1 MFDLQLVSFFWGN
14 LGQLQT
20 RCLLDIIFHVMCVC
34 MCVCVLL
41 LFLLYY
47 EMKLP
52 KLPLLITAQQQRGI
66 EWGNLMQYEVTL
78 KLPKLPLDYILD

>member
-1 MFDLQLVSFFWGN
+1 MFDLQLVSFFWGI

-20 RCLLDIIFHVMCVC
+20 RFTIDIINHIYV
-34 MCVCVLL
+34 CVCVYIQLL

-47 EMKLP
+47 KMKLP
-52 KLPLLITAQQQRGI
+52 KLPLLIKTQQHCGI

-78 KLPKLPLDYILD
+78 KLPKLPLDYIFN

>member
-1 MFDLQLVSFFWGN
+1 MFDLQLVSFFWGI

-20 RCLLDIIFHVMCVC
+20 RSTIDIINYVYVCVC
-34 MCVCVLL
+34 IYIQLL

-47 EMKLP
+47 EMKLH
-52 KLPLLITAQQQRGI
+52 KLPLLIKTLQHRGI